1 MFLTLQLSTLL
12 KEYLSAESAP
22 LGDTLETA
30 LEHGERY
37 EEYVSDCKMVG
48 HDHSSIVCL

>member
-1 MFLTLQLSTLL
+1 MVLLLQLRTLL
-12 KEYLSAESAP
+12 KDYLSVESAP

-37 EEYVSDCKMVG
+37 EEYVSDCKEV
-48 HDHSSIVCL
+48 SF